1 MKLHTDEERD
11 LWRDVMARSMGNK
24 SALANVDDVAA
35 EADRAVEEYR
45 KRLRGAEPVAS
56 PAVDEA
62 ARRMA
67 DAANVALTHAAAAR
81 NAHSKQWVID
91 QMLRILLGDTYAE
104 WVKRHDRE
112 RPHGCPRW
120 SEGDEP

>member
-1 MKLHTDEERD
+1 MKLETDEERD
-11 LWRDVMARSMGNK
+11 LWRSCMERLISTDAGIADAARWSDQ
-24 SALANVDDVAA
+24 V
-35 EADRAVEEYR
+35 VEEYR

-91 QMLRILLGDTYAE
+91 QMLRALLGFPGYAE
-104 WVKRHDRE
+104 WVKRHDLE
-112 RPHGCPRW
+112 RPQGCPRW